1 MDLKPPAGCLCL
13 TSQLV
18 SPLPVSCS
26 QLTVQPLSGTLSNH
40 VHPHPVTLNHRLF
53 LSEAGEAN
61 TTDTHSTKCNHQ
73 LMKSISFLQILWIF
87 PSLRSSTYLKTWGGC
102 LFPHDW
108 DAHPLSQRLLLGLA
122 STPNASFLLMHAPEG
137 SRPRPKSLHS

>member
-13 TSQLV
+13 TYQLV

-40 VHPHPVTLNHRLF
+40 VHPHPVTLDHRLF

-61 TTDTHSTKCNHQ
+61 NRYTFYQMQPSAHEKHLFSPDPVDLSLFEIIN
-73 LMKSISFLQILWIF
+73 ISENVGWVFI
-87 PSLRSSTYLKTWGGC
+87 PS
-102 LFPHDW
+102 
-108 DAHPLSQRLLLGLA
+108 
-122 STPNASFLLMHAPEG
+122 
-137 SRPRPKSLHS
+137 